1 MPKTLTI
8 HELEPTTAK
17 LLIMYAR
24 RESKSLNQSVKDIL
38 AAALG
43 AVPRRQEKVD
53 NGLGKFRGC
62 ISRKTADD
70 LLDYVENADFS
81 KVEKEDM

>member
-17 LLIMYAR
+17 LLMMYAR

-38 AAALG
+38 ATALG
-43 AVPRRQEKVD
+43 AVPRRREKVD
-53 NGLGKFRGC
+53 NGLGKFHGC
-62 ISRKTADD
+62 ISRKAADD
-70 LLDYVENADFS
+70 LLDYVDNADFS